1 MKGAFG
7 KKELLAVVPLSWSTI
22 DRLEQAGEF
31 PSRFW
36 ITDRRC
42 AWDQGE
48 VEAWLDKRK
57 AAIQAQIVK
66 LVVMELKNV
75 HDTAAKEK
83 ILTTYRIPAHV
94 AQHLDF
100 YGDGHWEKDP
110 LEQPNKTK
118 VAEPDLIGEVDEFAE
133 PVAKAPVKKEVSEP
147 ILPPPRKEPVKK
159 EEPVAPFVQTVE
171 VVNEVLEVQKA
182 LLVTDKESIAKLDRL
197 EKKLDVMIELL
208 QALLNK

>member
-1 MKGAFG
+1 MAKKPAG
-7 KKELLAVVPLSWSTI
+7 KPKYWTKELVADLKELWLQNTPINTL
-22 DRLEQAGEF
+22 RY
-31 PSRFW
+31 RFA
-36 ITDRRC
+36 D
-42 AWDQGE
+42 D
-48 VEAWLDKRK
+48 EAKTK
-57 AAIQAQIVK
+57 PKTPYAIQAQIVK